1 VKKRFLVIFVLQNR
15 WKEAPVSEFERKY
28 IYPFVLHWG
37 NKHVRRSM
45 PHKGQQQC
53 QYQYQQYNPLS
64 LGPYYPQGEKQ
75 VPHLPPLSLPPQASS
90 SRSQESALEWSS
102 GVTTMSS
109 QKLPQEENG
118 LEVGIGSP
126 LQSQRSP
133 RNMERT
139 DTTKT
144 GGTGGTCGARSGGDA
159 PVCHSPLHRMLSCVN
174 MQVSDFHYP
183 SSSSLTSCA
192 FPKQTSKTPIPE
204 SPMDDFASSGGGEF
218 CCLVFTVF
226 Y

>member
-1 VKKRFLVIFVLQNR
+1 
-15 WKEAPVSEFERKY
+15 
-28 IYPFVLHWG
+28 
-37 NKHVRRSM
+37 M
-45 PHKGQQQC
+45 PHKGQQHMQHMQHTQ
-53 QYQYQQYNPLS
+53 QYQYQQYQQYNPLS

-75 VPHLPPLSLPPQASS
+75 VPPLPPLPPLSLPPQASS
-90 SRSQESALEWSS
+90 SQSQESALEWSL
-102 GVTTMSS
+102 GVTKMSS

-118 LEVGIGSP
+118 LLVGIGSP

-133 RNMERT
+133 RNMEQT

-144 GGTGGTCGARSGGDA
+144 SGTGCTGGARSGGDA
-159 PVCHSPLHRMLSCVN
+159 PVCQSPLHRMLSCVN
-174 MQVSDFHYP
+174 MQVSDLHYP
-183 SSSSLTSCA
+183 SSSSLPSRA
-192 FPKQTSKTPIPE
+192 FPQQTSKTPIPE